1 MLRILY
7 YMDKQEIEQKLQI
20 LYETYGKADFPEVTP
35 MENVEEFLKSNGA
48 MTLDEFIA
56 RVGKL

>member
-1 MLRILY
+1 
-7 YMDKQEIEQKLQI
+7 MDKQKIDEELQK

-56 RVGKL
+56 RVGKYVK

>member
-1 MLRILY
+1 
-7 YMDKQEIEQKLQI
+7 MDKQEIEQKSQK
-20 LYETYGKADFPEVTP
+20 LYETYVKADFPEVTP
-35 MENVEEFLKSNGA
+35 MENVEEFLKSTGT